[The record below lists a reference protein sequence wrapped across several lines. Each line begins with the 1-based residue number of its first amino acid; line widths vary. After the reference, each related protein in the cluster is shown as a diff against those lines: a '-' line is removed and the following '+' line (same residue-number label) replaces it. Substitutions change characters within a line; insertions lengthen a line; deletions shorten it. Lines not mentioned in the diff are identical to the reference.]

1 MARFLLVHG
10 AFHGAW
16 CWEPF
21 VAELEA
27 RGHAAATPDLPG
39 AGDDA
44 TPVAEVTLDAYARR
58 ICDALAAESD
68 PVVLVGHSMGGMAI
82 AQAAARCPEKIA
94 RLVYVAA
101 FLPADGPS
109 LADITKL
116 PEGAGDMVQANM
128 VVEGEPPVATMPA
141 AAAREAFYGL
151 CPPAHAAWATER
163 LRPQP
168 LAPFV
173 TPAQLGGG
181 ARTPPR
187 AYVIATQ
194 DRAIPTALQRRL
206 VADNPDVEAVELE
219 ADHSPSVSGP
229 AGLAEALEGF
239 AAAGERPWPHRAID
253 GRGATRPRP
262 SRGPRRSAR
271 RSRRRSGRRGC
282 RGACPRRCRAARP
295 RASSRWLPRRRSRC
309 AAGRPRARAA
319 ARRRRPRPG

>member
-21 VAELEA
+21 VAELAE
-27 RGHAAATPDLPG
+27 RGHAAVTLDLPG

-58 ICDALAAESD
+58 ICDALAAEPE

-101 FLPADGPS
+101 FLPADGQS
-109 LADITKL
+109 LVDLTQL

-151 CPPAHAAWATER
+151 CPPAQAAWATER

-173 TPAQLGGG
+173 TPAQLGDG
-181 ARTPPR
+181 AETPPR

-206 VADNPDVEAVELE
+206 VAEHPDVEAVELE
-219 ADHSPSVSGP
+219 ADHSPFLSRP
-229 AGLAEALEGF
+229 AELADALELL
-239 AAAGERPWPHRAID
+239 A
-253 GRGATRPRP
+253 
-262 SRGPRRSAR
+262 SA
-271 RSRRRSGRRGC
+271 
-282 RGACPRRCRAARP
+282 
-295 RASSRWLPRRRSRC
+295 
-309 AAGRPRARAA
+309 
-319 ARRRRPRPG
+319 